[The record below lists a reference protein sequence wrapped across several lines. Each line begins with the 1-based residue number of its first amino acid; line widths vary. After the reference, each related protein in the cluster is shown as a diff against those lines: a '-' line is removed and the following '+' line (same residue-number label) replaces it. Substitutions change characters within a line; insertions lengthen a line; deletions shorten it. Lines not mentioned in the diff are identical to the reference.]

1 LDLALPS
8 LDVGPEA
15 AVARSILLEA
25 LQRALDELPVEQR
38 DVFIAHEID
47 GLSFKE
53 IADQSGVP
61 INTLLGRK
69 RYAVLQLRRRLQPM
83 FDELDL

>member
-1 LDLALPS
+1 
-8 LDVGPEA
+8 
-15 AVARSILLEA
+15 LLEA
-25 LQRALDELPVEQR
+25 LHKAVDELPVEQR
-38 DVFIAHEID
+38 EVFIAHEIE

-53 IADQSGVP
+53 IANASGVA

-83 FDELDL
+83 FDELDI